1 MCMYQ
6 KLSVFF
12 DNLCMFSGYLELV
25 VGVVCDLFIIDG
37 SVLELMCKKI
47 FCYGKKVGFIN
58 LIKDGMKGV
67 IVL

>member
-1 MCMYQ
+1 
-6 KLSVFF
+6 
-12 DNLCMFSGYLELV
+12 MFSGYLELA
-25 VGVVCDLFIIDG
+25 VGVVCDLFTIDG

-67 IVL
+67 TVL

>member
-1 MCMYQ
+1 M
-6 KLSVFF
+6 
-12 DNLCMFSGYLELV
+12 
-25 VGVVCDLFIIDG
+25 GVVCDLFIIDG
-37 SVLELMCKKI
+37 SALELMCKKI